1 MAKPMPLPTPAA
13 AAAAAAAARLPV
25 GLLLH
30 TTPPLRLRLR
40 VPSFL
45 SPPPQSRGLSSP
57 LRAAAAA
64 VSTTTTGRRAAR
76 PPNPGQ
82 VISEGRDE
90 DARRAVCPGCG
101 VFMQDDDPDLPGF
114 FTSPSRRPPQNELG
128 EEESDSPEVFVGD
141 EEDADDDGLPSESD
155 LAAELDGLDTGF
167 LESLKEEE
175 DEEDEDEEE
184 DGGGEAEAG
193 MDAGSGWDSGWDEGM
208 EEDEEEKWSKEL
220 DGFTPPGVGYGSIT
234 EETLERMRKEKL
246 SKAERKRRV
255 REAKQAE
262 AREDSAVV
270 CARCHSLRNYGHVKN
285 DRADNLIPDFDFD
298 RFISLRLMKRSAGT
312 PVIVMVVDCA
322 DFDGSF
328 PKRAAKSLFR
338 ALEGRGNSK
347 LSETPRLVL
356 VGTKVDLLPWE
367 QMGVRLE
374 KWVRG
379 RAKAF
384 GAPKLDAVY
393 LVSVHKD
400 LSVRNLI
407 SYVKDLAG
415 PRSNVWVI
423 GAQNAGKSTL
433 INAFAKK
440 QGVKITRLTEAA
452 VPGTTLGI
460 LRMTGVLP
468 AKAKMYDTP
477 GLLHPYIMSMRLN
490 TEERKMVEIR
500 KELRP
505 RTFRVKAGQS
515 VHIGGLT
522 RLDVLEASVQTI
534 YVTVWASANISL
546 HLGKTENAEELR
558 DKHVGIRLQPPVG
571 PERVAELGQ
580 WTERRIDVSGVSWD
594 VNSTDIAVSGLGWYS
609 LGLKGNA
616 TVAVHTFD
624 GIDVTQR
631 DAMILHRAKFLERPG
646 FLLPISIANAI
657 GEETRK
663 KNERLNAQQQSDGED
678 DDDDLSDD
686 ESA

>member
-1 MAKPMPLPTPAA
+1 MAKPLLLPSPGAA
-13 AAAAAAAARLPV
+13 PPAARL
-25 GLLLH
+25 LRA
-30 TTPPLRLRLR
+30 TPPLRLRA
-40 VPSFL
+40 PTFL
-45 SPPPQSRGLSSP
+45 NQPQRAPPQSRNLCPSVS
-57 LRAAAAA
+57 AAA
-64 VSTTTTGRRAAR
+64 VPTTTTKRGGR
-76 PPNPGQ
+76 P

-101 VFMQDDDPDLPGF
+101 VFMQEDDPDLPGF
-114 FTSPSRRPPQNELG
+114 FTNPSRRSPSPQDEI
-128 EEESDSPEVFVGD
+128 EQEAADSSPDGFLEDEGD
-141 EEDADDDGLPSESD
+141 GDSPSESD

-167 LESLKEEE
+167 LESLEEGE
-175 DEEDEDEEE
+175 DEEDEDEEGAS
-184 DGGGEAEAG
+184 DGEPTDGLDAE
-193 MDAGSGWDSGWDEGM
+193 SGWDSDWDDDGM
-208 EEDEEEKWSKEL
+208 EDDEEEKWRREL
-220 DGFTPPGVGYGSIT
+220 DGFTPPGVGYGNIT
-234 EETLERMRKEKL
+234 EETLERLRKEKL
-246 SKAERKRRV
+246 SKAERRRRA
-255 REAKQAE
+255 REAKRAE
-262 AREDSAVV
+262 AREDSAAVV
-270 CARCHSLRNYGHVKN
+270 CARCHSLRNYGHVRN
-285 DRADNLIPDFDFD
+285 HIADNLIPDFDFD
-298 RFISLRLMKRSAGT
+298 RFISSRLVKRSAGT

-328 PKRAAKSLFR
+328 PKKAARSLFK
-338 ALEGRGNSK
+338 ALEGRGSSK

-379 RAKAF
+379 RAKAL

-407 SYVKDLAG
+407 AYVKELAG

-468 AKAKMYDTP
+468 AKAKVYDTP

-490 TEERKMVEIR
+490 SEERKMVEIR

-534 YVTVWASANISL
+534 YVTVWASASISL
-546 HLGKTENAEELR
+546 HLGKTETAEELR
-558 DKHVGIRLQPPVG
+558 SKHVGIRLQPPVA
-571 PERVAELGQ
+571 PERATELGQ
-580 WTERRIDVSGVSWD
+580 WTERRIEVSGISWD
-594 VNSTDIAVSGLGWYS
+594 MNSTDIAVSGLGWYS
-609 LGLKGNA
+609 LGLKGRA
-616 TVAVHTFD
+616 TVSVHTFD

-646 FLLPISIANAI
+646 FLLPIAIANAI

-663 KNERLNAQQQSDGED
+663 KNERMKGQQS
-678 DDDDLSDD
+678 DDDDLLDD
-686 ESA
+686 ESSE